1 MTDVSESVW
10 LVGLSGAGKSAVGP
24 LVARRLGFRF
34 VDLDERVEALAGE
47 TITTIFRTGGE
58 AGFRALEEGVTLE
71 LATRSKLV
79 VATGGGWMA
88 RPDVERAAGG
98 RVRVW
103 LRVRPETAIHRL
115 SEDGIGERPRL
126 AGPEPEAALAQL
138 LADRRDAYAEAE
150 LALDTDGLR
159 PDEIADAVLRGLRA
173 LGFASAL
180 EGDVESSMNEELEN
194 RS

>member
-1 MTDVSESVW
+1 MNDVPESVW
-10 LVGLSGAGKSAVGP
+10 LVGLSGAGKSGVG
-24 LVARRLGFRF
+24 RLLAQRLRYRF
-34 VDLDERVEALAGE
+34 VDLDDRVEALAGE
-47 TITTIFRTGGE
+47 TIAEVFSTGGE
-58 AGFRALEEGVTLE
+58 ARFRALEKAATLE
-71 LATRSKLV
+71 MAARSNFV

-88 RPDVERAAGG
+88 RSDIERVVRG

-115 SEDGIGERPRL
+115 LDDDVQRRPML
-126 AGPEPEAALAQL
+126 AGPEPEAALAEL
-138 LADRRDAYAEAE
+138 LAEREGAYAEAE

-159 PDEIADAVLRGLRA
+159 PDEVADAVLKGLRA
-173 LGFASAL
+173 LGFGPAL